1 MKRSYSDAAISVI
14 MRPLCITLW
23 RDGAIY
29 SNGDV
34 RSRYRCHAHMKT
46 TCASGYLLEGWTV
59 ERLLAPTSNRQ
70 GFAEQWCSEDDT
82 QAISDS
88 RMNHLAAWHEYVLR
102 NPSMSLTVA
111 MLDVKLSLLET
122 FYSEPAR

>member
-1 MKRSYSDAAISVI
+1 MDR
-14 MRPLCITLW
+14 RE
-23 RDGAIY
+23 
-29 SNGDV
+29 
-34 RSRYRCHAHMKT
+34 
-46 TCASGYLLEGWTV
+46 ASGSH
-59 ERLLAPTSNRQ
+59 SNRQ

-82 QAISDS
+82 EAVSDS

-122 FYSEPAR
+122 LYSEPAR